1 MLVILQAVSL
11 KDNWQIPTFVWY
23 QSLFLFSSRMD
34 NWWMSHKKL
43 IWLALFCATCPII
56 LSLPWVTNYLF
67 LDHSEVYFPKTQDVY
82 FTVPTLCISS
92 KIESLYPK
100 VSVTSI
106 SWLLERSKSRGAII
120 PASLIFFMRQINFA
134 FKRWLTFNRIR
145 LLVGVC
151 IIMDTFVE

>member
-1 MLVILQAVSL
+1 MLVILQAISL
-11 KDNWQIPTFVWY
+11 KDNWQIPTFIWY
-23 QSLFLFSSRMD
+23 HSLFLFSSRMD
-34 NWWMSHKKL
+34 NWWMPHKKL
-43 IWLALFCATCPII
+43 IWPTLFCATRPII
-56 LSLPWVTNYLF
+56 LCLPWDTNYLF
-67 LDHSEVYFPKTQDVY
+67 LDHSEVYFPTTQDVY

-100 VSVTSI
+100 VSVTST

-120 PASLIFFMRQINFA
+120 PAYLIFFTRQINFA

-151 IIMDTFVE
+151 IIMDTFIE

>member
-1 MLVILQAVSL
+1 MLVILQAISL
-11 KDNWQIPTFVWY
+11 KDNWQIPTFIWY
-23 QSLFLFSSRMD
+23 HSLFLFSSRLD
-34 NWWMSHKKL
+34 NDECP
-43 IWLALFCATCPII
+43 ILFCATCPII
-56 LSLPWVTNYLF
+56 LSLPWDTNYLF
-67 LDHSEVYFPKTQDVY
+67 LDHSEVYFPTTQDVY

-120 PASLIFFMRQINFA
+120 PAYLIFFTRQINFA

-151 IIMDTFVE
+151 IIMDTFIE